1 MTEVDTRALKHDHS
15 FIIMPTSNPPCF
27 PKANMIE
34 GRLHVSYFASTCSI
48 NMAMLLSD
56 REWLYNLISIKPY
69 YFSFAGVCVGV
80 SGSLSLLMGAWIV
93 RVVGA
98 VQATT
103 IRFLACITWNL
114 YTGLCFHVLSL
125 IFVINNWYCTVQ
137 FWDMFLLQVGLW
149 RVRSS
154 DDFCDVVIGMARY
167 AMQSRLL
174 FYFHMC
180 KTRAEELLW
189 DRRPTG
195 FWRLPKRMLAQS
207 RMQAHFQRV

>member
-1 MTEVDTRALKHDHS
+1 MAEVDTRALKHDHS

-48 NMAMLLSD
+48 NMAMFLSD
-56 REWLYNLISIKPY
+56 REWLYHLYKALLFFFCRSVCRRVGILEPVDGGVDRACRGS
-69 YFSFAGVCVGV
+69 SAGDNNPILGLHNMHVY
-80 SGSLSLLMGAWIV
+80 WIV
-93 RVVGA
+93 
-98 VQATT
+98 
-103 IRFLACITWNL
+103 
-114 YTGLCFHVLSL
+114 LSCAF
-125 IFVINNWYCTVQ
+125 IDFCNWYCTVQ
-137 FWDMFLLQVGLW
+137 FWDMFLLGLW

-154 DDFCDVVIGMARY
+154 DDACDVVIGMGRY